1 MTRGSRGASHH
12 AIVPNVNTIGE
23 LRTIWPRLTL
33 DERKLF
39 DVVARSYLAA
49 VMSDY
54 RYRQTTVTLDVRGF
68 EFRAVGRQPVEAGWR
83 GAFPGWQPEEE
94 KDAAAQALP
103 VLTDGESARLREPAI
118 EDKETRPPPHYR
130 EGTLIEAMQNAWRY
144 IDDEPLRERLREAK
158 GIGTPATRAEI
169 IAGLKR
175 QGFLT
180 AQGKHIVPTERGL
193 ALFEVLRRADPAL
206 VDPGV
211 TAELECLLDNVL
223 TGRQPMMG
231 AIDAVCDSARRI
243 IGTLAARSDDRTPL
257 PGAGTAADGDR
268 PPTAAMKKFA
278 ASLAKSQGVKPPRGY
293 TKSAAVCRAFLDEHA
308 GSRGPSHGARTQ
320 VDGGESRHVPGRKTA
335 SATRHG
341 TGSDMKPPGRAP
353 RGDRGTRSP
362 GAATVGDT
370 SLLARATGT
379 PLRIPYGNNELAFQL
394 GAQYG
399 PKGWYAPP
407 GVDLAAFRERGW
419 L

>member
-1 MTRGSRGASHH
+1 MRTTPGSTTPRSRAARRTRSTTSRSR
-12 AIVPNVNTIGE
+12 E
-23 LRTIWPRLTL
+23 QRL
-33 DERKLF
+33 
-39 DVVARSYLAA
+39 
-49 VMSDY
+49 
-54 RYRQTTVTLDVRGF
+54 
-68 EFRAVGRQPVEAGWR
+68 GRQPVEAGWR
-83 GAFPGWQPEEE
+83 DAFPGWQPEEE

-103 VLTDGESARLREPAI
+103 VLTDGEFARLREPAI
-118 EDKETRPPPHYR
+118 EDKETRPPPRYR
-130 EGTLIEAMQNAWRY
+130 EGTLIEAMQNAWRFL
-144 IDDEPLRERLREAK
+144 DDDPLRERLREAK

-211 TAELECLLDNVL
+211 TAELECLLDDVL

-278 ASLAKSQGVKPPRGY
+278 ASLAKSKGIKPPRGY
-293 TKSAAVCRAFLDEHA
+293 TKSAAMCRAFLDEHA
-308 GSRGPSHGARTQ
+308 PQRSQWHDT
-320 VDGGESRHVPGRKTA
+320 
-335 SATRHG
+335 
-341 TGSDMKPPGRAP
+341 KPPDGEGETHDVPA
-353 RGDRGTRSP
+353 
-362 GAATVGDT
+362 GAATRRANSNRKPASAATRRRRQSPSAKSARSGDA
-370 SLLARATGT
+370 SRPDGATGT
-379 PLRIPYGNNELAFQL
+379 PLRIPYGNKELAFRL
-394 GAQYG
+394 GARYEST
-399 PKGWYAPP
+399 GWYAPP